1 MYGQSILLI
10 MSMNHYQDCGLA
22 LHSNLWVQGLQADIS
37 MINGEVYFGSAIET
51 RENGQFQ
58 TILTVDN
65 PNFYQRIW
73 GRNEKDIFL
82 MMGDGLAHYNGTDIQ
97 YLFYSDFPNHLHK

>member
-1 MYGQSILLI
+1 MQ
-10 MSMNHYQDCGLA
+10 
-22 LHSNLWVQGLQADIS
+22 
-37 MINGEVYFGSAIET
+37 IET

-97 YLFYSDFPNHLHK
+97 YLFYSDHIQIYGAALFERDVFFLINDKNGNNLIYHGILK